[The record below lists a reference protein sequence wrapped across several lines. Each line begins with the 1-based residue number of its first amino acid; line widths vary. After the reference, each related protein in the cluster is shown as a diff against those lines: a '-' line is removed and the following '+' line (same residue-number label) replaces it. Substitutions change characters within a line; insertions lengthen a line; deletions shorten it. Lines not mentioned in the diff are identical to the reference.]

1 MIPTTPVGAKR
12 IIRDNGTWI
21 ATLKKDNVSLDTR
34 RISAIDA
41 DGVVFA
47 DGSRVDCDVLVYATG
62 FQASKFLMPMT
73 VTGEGGVDLHAAWD
87 GDPRAYLG
95 MTVPGF
101 PNLYVLYGPNTNQVV
116 HGGSAILW
124 TEFSV
129 KYVLSAIRQMLATG
143 SRALSVKREVYDDYS
158 ARIDEAN
165 ALRTWGFSSCTSW
178 YKNAKGRVTQNFPF
192 SSYEIWWRTHELN
205 LADYEV
211 R

>member
-1 MIPTTPVGAKR
+1 LNTGR
-12 IIRDNGTWI
+12 I
-21 ATLKKDNVSLDTR
+21 KE
-34 RISAIDA
+34 IDA
-41 DGVVFA
+41 EGVIFA
-47 DGSRVDCDVLVYATG
+47 DGSREDYDVLVFATG

-101 PNLYVLYGPNTNQVV
+101 PNMYVLYGPNTNQVV

-129 KYVLSAIRQMLATG
+129 KYVLSAIRQMIEG
-143 SRALSVKREVYDDYS
+143 GCRALSVKQDVYDTYA
-158 ARIDEAN
+158 ARVDEAN
-165 ALRTWGFSSCTSW
+165 ALRTWGFSACTSW

-192 SSYEIWWRTHELN
+192 SSYEIWWRTHELS
-205 LADYEV
+205 LADYEL